1 MATDPAAFLAACSAG
16 DVPAITAMLDAAP
29 GLARVTDDGGRT
41 GLHHAHRDPEAVR
54 VLLAHGADPNA
65 RERGDNVTPL
75 HLAAANRVVESV
87 RLLLDAGA
95 DVHGT
100 GDLHEGDVIGW
111 AAAPGNQAVIDL
123 LVARGARHHVFSA
136 LALRDHDLLRRVV
149 VENPAAL
156 ARRRSRYENCHT
168 AVHAAFA
175 APDGLGYLAGAPD
188 IEALALLIELGA
200 DVDAADDRR
209 RTPLDVALLRGNVEA
224 ARLLIEAGARRGAGA
239 GEALEP
245 RADVA
250 AAAGALAD
258 TVVAGEPMFA
268 VADGRR
274 TVRWFRAIGFEVLDS
289 YEEDG
294 ALHFARLGFGR
305 CRFAIAPGSGP
316 PRGASLW
323 VFTTDIDDL
332 HQLVV
337 QRQLHAVTAA
347 LADPSAMQWPFDEDL
362 YTPFYGGRQF
372 SIRDPNGLLVV
383 FHQPDGVEGSDDAD
397 P

>member
-1 MATDPAAFLAACSAG
+1 MTTNPSAFLAACRAG
-16 DVPAITAMLDAAP
+16 DVPVITATLDADPAV
-29 GLARVTDDGGRT
+29 ARVTDDAGRT
-41 GLHHAHRDPEAVR
+41 GLHLAHGHPEAVR
-54 VLLAHGADPNA
+54 LLLARGADPNA
-65 RERGDNVTPL
+65 RDRGDNITPL
-75 HLAAANRVVESV
+75 HLAAANRIVESV

-111 AAAPGNQAVIDL
+111 AAAQGNHDVIDL

-149 VENPAAL
+149 DENPAAL
-156 ARRRSRYENCHT
+156 ARRRSRYENRHT

-175 APDGLGYLAGAPD
+175 APDGLGYLAGTPD
-188 IEALALLIELGA
+188 IAALSLLIELGA
-200 DVDAADDRR
+200 DVDATDDRG

-224 ARLLIEAGARRGAGA
+224 ARLLSDAGARRGAGA
-239 GEALEP
+239 ALEP

-258 TVVAGEPMFA
+258 TVVAGEPMFR
-268 VADGRR
+268 VVDGRT
-274 TVRWFRAIGFEVLDS
+274 TVRWFQAIGFEVLDA
-289 YEEDG
+289 YQEDG
-294 ALHFARLGFGR
+294 DLRYARLGFGR
-305 CRFAIAPGSGP
+305 CRFAIAPGGGP

-337 QRQLHAVTAA
+337 QRQLQAVSDA

-372 SIRDPNGLLVV
+372 SIRDPNGLVVV
-383 FHQPDGVEGSDDAD
+383 FHQPDGVDGSDDAD